1 MLLSC
6 ETFIKD
12 RYHNRI
18 QTKSEGVNFMEVIVG
33 GVVLL
38 LIIYMFSSKKK
49 RVDIKDIGY
58 PISKN

>member
-1 MLLSC
+1 V
-6 ETFIKD
+6 
-12 RYHNRI
+12 
-18 QTKSEGVNFMEVIVG
+18 GVNMTNILVGG

-49 RVDIKDIGY
+49 SVDIKDISY